1 MKYENFKQLATSNRE
16 FTSIPTLTQ
25 LYAEGISLSENGHM
39 LHYGKT
45 YITNLVKIAEL
56 PEKIQPLFLVDKF
69 AITKPSTDIAQID
82 DKPMT
87 LTIDSNLVALSEILV
102 TQLKKI
108 VEPGE
113 ETDMKQEI
121 QKANAIC
128 NVADKLISIVDVSL
142 KIETAHTRRRRR

>member
-45 YITNLVKIAEL
+45 NITNLVKIAEL

-69 AITKPSTDIAQID
+69 AITKPSTDIAQAD
-82 DKPMT
+82 DKPIA
-87 LTIDSNLVALSEILV
+87 LKIDSNLVGLSEILAN
-102 TQLKKI
+102 QLKKI
-108 VEPGE
+108 VEPDVN
-113 ETDMKQEI
+113 TDMKQEI
-121 QKANAIC
+121 QKSNAIC

-142 KIETAHTRRRRR
+142 KIQTAHTRRRK

>member
-16 FTSIPTLTQ
+16 FTSIPTTVQ
-25 LYAEGISLSENGHM
+25 LYAEGVSLSENGHM
-39 LHYGKT
+39 LYYGKT

-69 AITKPSTDIAQID
+69 AITKPSTDIAQAD
-82 DKPMT
+82 DKPIA
-87 LTIDSNLVALSEILV
+87 LKIDSNLVGLSEILV
-102 TQLKKI
+102 NQLKKI

-121 QKANAIC
+121 QKSNAIC

-142 KIETAHTRRRRR
+142 KIETAHTRRRR